1 MPCRI
6 GQQTKENSIPN
17 RRRATCCDEQGGRRT
32 HGSVSRFDPTC
43 PAFFLPLSPRVVWQ
57 RYRRRGAPSHLPSLG
72 RKDHYRD
79 NALSPVHKAVG
90 DEICRISALR
100 PGHRAVRCRR
110 AAGQK
115 VLCVTCNLKHPP
127 AACIRASTD
136 DFCLLFFCSCSIRHR
151 AYGQTGRYSFLS
163 LPTVIFLFSFFPFS
177 VLCII
182 MAEKLRSKAF
192 VRIGTCS
199 ANKASACNLQS
210 ARRAL
215 STHNMSL
222 YC

>member
-32 HGSVSRFDPTC
+32 YGAVSRFDPTC

-136 DFCLLFFCSCSIRHR
+136 DFCLLLFLFLLHPPQSIWTD
-151 AYGQTGRYSFLS
+151 GPILLS
-163 LPTVIFLFSFFPFS
+163 LSPHSHFLIFLFSF
-177 VLCII
+177 
-182 MAEKLRSKAF
+182 LR
-192 VRIGTCS
+192 T
-199 ANKASACNLQS
+199 
-210 ARRAL
+210 
-215 STHNMSL
+215 L
-222 YC
+222 YYYG

>member
-6 GQQTKENSIPN
+6 GQQTKENSISN
-17 RRRATCCDEQGGRRT
+17 RRRATCLDEQGGRRT

-57 RYRRRGAPSHLPSLG
+57 RYRRRGAPSHLLSLG

-115 VLCVTCNLKHPP
+115 VLCVTYNLKHPP

-136 DFCLLFFCSCSIRHR
+136 DFCLLFFCSCSIRHSIWTD
-151 AYGQTGRYSFLS
+151 GPILLSLSPHSPFLIFFFSFLR
-163 LPTVIFLFSFFPFS
+163 T
-177 VLCII
+177 
-182 MAEKLRSKAF
+182 
-192 VRIGTCS
+192 
-199 ANKASACNLQS
+199 
-210 ARRAL
+210 
-215 STHNMSL
+215 L
-222 YC
+222 YYYG